1 MQKPAFVN
9 GFFLVVTQASFFDGE
24 PAPPSPGPR
33 PRRAS
38 GSAVPAAE
46 HPESLRELGAAL
58 PGNIYLGTSSWS
70 FAGWNGLVYG
80 AQVSESLLS
89 REGLPAYCAHPLL
102 RSVSLDRTFYAPLSR
117 EQYARHASQVP
128 AGFRFVVKCPNL
140 FTDAVRRGER
150 GVPVGPNPNFLD
162 AAEAARHFVEPCVA
176 GLGAKAGPLVFQFSP
191 LPLDILADTAVFV
204 ERLSAFLSALPPL
217 PLAQANEQPFYAVEF
232 RDPDVVTPRMM
243 RMLAE
248 RGARYCVA
256 IHARMPS
263 AERQMQAVAAT
274 GPGPLVVRWSLL
286 AGRRYEEAKARFFP
300 FDKIVVPDP
309 ATRSVLAQAGRAAR
323 DAGQPAWITANN
335 KAEGSAPRTLELLA
349 REMLAPP

>member
-1 MQKPAFVN
+1 
-9 GFFLVVTQASFFDGE
+9 VTQASFFDDEPAE
-24 PAPPSPGPR
+24 PAPKPR
-33 PRRAS
+33 ARRA
-38 GSAVPAAE
+38 GSKTVPAAE
-46 HPESLRELGAAL
+46 HPEPLRELGAAL
-58 PGNIYLGTSSWS
+58 PRHVYLGTSSWS

-80 AQVSESLLS
+80 AEVGESLLS
-89 REGLPAYCAHPLL
+89 REGLPAYSAHPLL
-102 RSVSLDRTFYAPLSR
+102 RSVSLDRTFYAPLSQ

-128 AGFRFVVKCPNL
+128 EGFRFVVKCPNL

-150 GVPVGPNPNFLD
+150 GVPTGPNPNFLD
-162 AAEAARHFVEPCVA
+162 AAEAARHFVEPCAA

-191 LPLDILADTAVFV
+191 LPLDILADTAAFV
-204 ERLSAFLSALPPL
+204 ERLSAFLAALPPL
-217 PLAQANEQPFYAVEF
+217 PLAQAGEQPFYAVEF

-248 RGARYCVA
+248 RGVRYCVA

-286 AGRRYEEAKARFFP
+286 AGKRYEDAKARFFP

-309 ATRSVLAQAGRAAR
+309 VTRGVLAQASRAAR
-323 DAGQPAWITANN
+323 DAGQPVWITANN

-349 REMLAPP
+349 REILALP